1 MSEQVILRPAELLD
15 VHNIH
20 LLLHDYAVEG
30 VLLDRSEEDITF
42 YLKNFTVA
50 VDENSD
56 LLGCMAVRD
65 FGSDLLEVR
74 SLAIRRDLRKS
85 GIGRKLIAKAIERLD
100 AQRTDLGCMQ
110 KTVGSAKRG
119 ITAIIGCPYR
129 CFQIGYGNI
138 GSRHSAAYVTIA
150 RRIAVMAIGLEGG
163 IQLTLMLHEVA
174 CKQYVEA

>member
-1 MSEQVILRPAELLD
+1 MSEQVILRPAELPD
-15 VHNIH
+15 VRNIH
-20 LLLHDYAVEG
+20 LLLHDYAAEG

-74 SLAIRRDLRKS
+74 SLAIRRELRKS

-100 AQRTDLGCMQ
+100 PQRTAYRLFALTLQPGFFERLGFEIVEKELFPEKIWADC
-110 KTVGSAKRG
+110 SHCPKRD
-119 ITAIIGCPYR
+119 R
-129 CFQIGYGNI
+129 CDE
-138 GSRHSAAYVTIA
+138 
-150 RRIAVMAIGLEGG
+150 IAVIYYGKN
-163 IQLTLMLHEVA
+163 Q
-174 CKQYVEA
+174 